1 MPFSDGFTESIGPI
15 FRASVRFRRRMAVA
29 MVVAMV
35 TGMGVLVLAG
45 GFILLVDPSLLLQD
59 LQASR
64 MEGTGARRPGCLD
77 TGGTLCRDESN
88 TSAGLNGDPLIP
100 ARCCGRSHC
109 IREQTPD
116 ARIYHRER
124 PKGGSLVGSV
134 GSN

>member
-15 FRASVRFRRRMAVA
+15 FRASVRFWRRMAVA
-29 MVVAMV
+29 MVVVVAMV

-77 TGGTLCRDESN
+77 AGVRKHLYNGFEVLRRTLWGTR
-88 TSAGLNGDPLIP
+88 
-100 ARCCGRSHC
+100 
-109 IREQTPD
+109 
-116 ARIYHRER
+116 
-124 PKGGSLVGSV
+124 
-134 GSN
+134 